1 MKPIIGLTGGIG
13 CGKSTVAEW
22 FVELGAALID
32 TDVIAH
38 EMSRSG
44 SPAMQDVAS
53 VFGPEFLTG
62 DGALDRVKM
71 RQLVFADS
79 EKRKQLESI
88 FHPRIRAEVMRRI
101 QQVSNDAPYILLAV
115 PLLFESNAY
124 ADVVARSLVVDC
136 SEETQIQRVMDRS
149 SMTEAQVRAIIASQ
163 MSRSERVNRATDLID
178 NGRSLEHARQQVL
191 ALHDHYTRM
200 GSR

>member
-13 CGKSTVAEW
+13 CGKSTIAEW

-149 SMTEAQVRAIIASQ
+149 SMAEAQVRAIIASQ